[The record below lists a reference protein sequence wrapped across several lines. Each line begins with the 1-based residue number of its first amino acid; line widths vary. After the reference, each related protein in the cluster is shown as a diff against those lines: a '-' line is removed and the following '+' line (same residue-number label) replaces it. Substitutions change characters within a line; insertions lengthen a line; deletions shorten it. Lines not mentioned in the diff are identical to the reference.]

1 VFRDLINNDV
11 LWIAVLAWFVAQFIK
26 VILILIMEKR
36 LDIRGM
42 VSSGG
47 MPSSHTATVSALAAA
62 VGLVEGLNSVAF
74 AVATILAVIVMY
86 DAAGVRRA
94 VGFQAHVINRMV
106 KEFRFGRGSLSIYE
120 KDLREIIGH
129 TPFQV
134 IMGCGLG
141 ILIAWL
147 WVRFL

>member
-1 VFRDLINNDV
+1 MNNDV
-11 LWIAVLAWFVAQFIK
+11 LWIAILAWFVAQFIK
-26 VILILIMEKR
+26 VVLILVIERR

-62 VGLVEGLNSVAF
+62 VGMIQGLDSVVF
-74 AVATILAVIVMY
+74 AVATIVAVVVMY

-106 KEFRFGRGSLSIYE
+106 REFRFGRGSLSIYE

>member
-1 VFRDLINNDV
+1 VFQDLVNNDV
-11 LWIAVLAWFVAQFIK
+11 LWIAILAWFVAQFIK
-26 VILILIMEKR
+26 VVLILVIERR

-62 VGLVEGLNSVAF
+62 VGMIQGLDSVVF
-74 AVATILAVIVMY
+74 AVATIVAVVVMY

-106 KEFRFGRGSLSIYE
+106 REFRFGRGSLSIYE

>member
-1 VFRDLINNDV
+1 MI
-11 LWIAVLAWFVAQFIK
+11 QG
-26 VILILIMEKR
+26 
-36 LDIRGM
+36 LD
-42 VSSGG
+42 
-47 MPSSHTATVSALAAA
+47 
-62 VGLVEGLNSVAF
+62 SVVF
-74 AVATILAVIVMY
+74 AVATIVAVVY

-106 KEFRFGRGSLSIYE
+106 REFRFGRGSLSIYE

>member
-1 VFRDLINNDV
+1 MFQDLLHNGV
-11 LWIAVLAWFVAQFIK
+11 LWIAVVAWFVAQLAK
-26 VILILIMEKR
+26 VVLILLLEKR

-42 VSSGG
+42 VASGG

-62 VGLVEGLNSVAF
+62 VGMIEGLGSVVF
-74 AVATILAVIVMY
+74 AMAAVLAVVVMY

-94 VGFQAHVINRMV
+94 VGFQAHVINRMI
-106 KEFRFGRGSLSIYE
+106 KDFRFRRGPLSLYE

-134 IMGCGLG
+134 YVGCALG
-141 ILIAWL
+141 ILVAWL
-147 WVRFL
+147 WVRFV

>member
-1 VFRDLINNDV
+1 VFQNLLHNDV
-11 LWIAVLAWFVAQFIK
+11 LWIAIVAWFVAQLTK
-26 VILILIMEKR
+26 VILILLLERR

-42 VSSGG
+42 VASGG

-62 VGLVEGLNSVAF
+62 VGMIEGLDSVAF
-74 AVATILAVIVMY
+74 AVASVLAVVVMY

-106 KEFRFGRGSLSIYE
+106 KEFRFRRGPLSIYE

-134 IMGCGLG
+134 IVGCGLG
-141 ILIAWL
+141 ILIAWV
-147 WVRFL
+147 WIRFL